1 MACSRESSPLVHATL
16 RTSAPLDHLA
26 PLCWARPSH
35 SHHSASAAHTR
46 PHAMVANRDEAL
58 RALAIAQRHLD
69 SDNYDSAIRFANK
82 SIQLEPTQEARKL
95 LDRAKRLRDG
105 GSSSS
110 NTSAS
115 AASSSATSAGPSAA
129 STSQRTSASSSA
141 GLKAT
146 AAADSPPAAA
156 AAPKQYTSAQLAV
169 VKRVRACRTTSYYE
183 ILELEKSC
191 SDGQVKKAYRKVR
204 ASPLSRRSRS
214 ARPHPR
220 PDPDSRPSLPHFA
233 HLQLALSASPPSLQC
248 TFATSD

>member
-16 RTSAPLDHLA
+16 RTSALLDHLA
-26 PLCWARPSH
+26 PLSWARLSH
-35 SHHSASAAHTR
+35 SHHSASAAHAR

-141 GLKAT
+141 GAKAN
-146 AAADSPPAAA
+146 AAADPPPAAA

-204 ASPLSRRSRS
+204 ATSTLVALVPLGRILVLT
-214 ARPHPR
+214 PTL
-220 PDPDSRPSLPHFA
+220 DPLF
-233 HLQLALSASPPSLQC
+233 LASPTCSSP
-248 TFATSD
+248 